1 MAIKA
6 STLTPVRYHFSEEI
20 DPDQET
26 WVDIKPVTGR
36 MEEIRASLLTT
47 QEIRFDDQGYP
58 IRRVIVNPYELAL
71 MEMRLTYGGASIIV
85 EEEAGESETLFQEE
99 NMARQQFYEDMD
111 KLPLIARQ
119 EWIAAVRRMNPV
131 WLYPF

>member
-1 MAIKA
+1 
-6 STLTPVRYHFSEEI
+6 
-20 DPDQET
+20 
-26 WVDIKPVTGR
+26 VDIKPVTGR

-71 MEMRLTYGGASIIV
+71 MEMRLTYGGASIAV
-85 EEEAGESETLFQEE
+85 ENEAGETESLFPAETMSRQE
-99 NMARQQFYEDMD
+99 FYEHMD
-111 KLPLIARQ
+111 KLPLAARQ
-119 EWIAAVRRMNPV
+119 EWIAAVRRQNPV